1 MSSRISVRTA
11 LSVCVLLACP
21 PALAGSGPIPFTE
34 EAASRGVNFNV
45 RAPTGNIFGY
55 GVGIADLDQDGAP
68 DIISVG
74 DAAGGVKIWQ
84 NDGNGFFTDRSLV
97 PGLQGSIPARLYSAV
112 SAADYDNDG
121 DLDLYLSAYGQPDI
135 LLRNDGD
142 WTWTD
147 VTSEAGLGDA
157 GAGCGISWV
166 DFNNDGWL
174 DFYLANRTGTFF
186 VGNGPALQENR
197 LYRNNGDGT
206 FTDVAV
212 QMNVHDPGTPSFQGN
227 FFDYN
232 EDGRP
237 DLYLAND
244 KGNSACTYPSR
255 LFRNDGDTFTDVSD
269 EANAFLCIDGMTV
282 TIGDFNN
289 DLRQDVYV
297 SNVFDGNSLLVAQ
310 PGHSFLDQA
319 DDTGTLS
326 TYFGW
331 GAQFFDVENDGHLE
345 LYLCNTGGPNELFSH
360 TGVFPC
366 NDFAPDYAIVG
377 GPNDFSYSAA
387 IGDLNNDGAMD
398 LVMSSTSRPLRV
410 YINHEG
416 TKRDWL
422 MVRPISEHAYRDAHN
437 AVVTVTSNLGT
448 FRREITPNSGYKS
461 QNDARAH
468 FGLGENAVIEEVRVR
483 WPSGTEAVLTNVQP
497 NQTITVTSPCLADI
511 VPNGQVDLADLNA
524 LLARYGQTVDRMS
537 AGDLN
542 ANGEVDFDDL
552 TTLLALFA
560 TSPCGD

>member
-1 MSSRISVRTA
+1 MSSRISVRTG
-11 LSVCVLLACP
+11 LSVCALFVCPLAS
-21 PALAGSGPIPFTE
+21 AGSGLSPFTDE
-34 EAASRGVNFNV
+34 SEARGVGFDV
-45 RAPTGNIFGY
+45 RPPTSSIFGY
-55 GVGIADLDQDGAP
+55 GAGIADLDQDGAP
-68 DIISVG
+68 DIIALG
-74 DAAGGVKIWQ
+74 EPGNGIGLFQ
-84 NDGNGFFTDRSLV
+84 NDGAGFFTDRSLE
-97 PGLQGSIPARLYSAV
+97 PGPQGGIPGRLYSGV

-121 DLDLYLSAYGQPDI
+121 DLDLYLSAYGQPDV

-142 WTWTD
+142 WNWTD
-147 VTSEAGLGDA
+147 VTAEAGLGDA
-157 GAGCGISWV
+157 GAGCGMSWA
-166 DFNNDGWL
+166 DFNGDGWL

-212 QMNVHDPGTPSFQGN
+212 EMGVDDPGTPSFQAN

-244 KGNSACTYPSR
+244 KGNSGCTYPSR

-269 EANAFLCIDGMTV
+269 ETNALLCIDGMTV

-289 DLRQDVYV
+289 DLIQDIYV
-297 SNVFDGNSLLVAQ
+297 SNVFAGNSLLVGQ
-310 PGHSFLDQA
+310 PGHSFADQA
-319 DDTGTLS
+319 AETGTLS
-326 TYFGW
+326 THFGW

-345 LYLCNTGGPNELFSH
+345 LYLCNSGGPNELFSH

-366 NDFAPDYAIVG
+366 NDFAPDYNIVG
-377 GPNDFSYSAA
+377 GPNDFSYSASV
-387 IGDLNNDGAMD
+387 GDLNNDGAMD
-398 LVMSSTSRPLRV
+398 LVVSSASRPLRV

-416 TKRDWL
+416 TERHWL
-422 MVRPISEHAYRDAHN
+422 MVRPISEYAFRDAHN

-468 FGLGENAVIEEVRVR
+468 FGLGENTVIEEVRVR
-483 WPSGTEAVLTNVQP
+483 WPSGTETVLTNVPP

-511 VPNGQVDLADLNA
+511 VPNGQVDLGDLNA
-524 LLARYGQTVDRMS
+524 LLARYGQSVDRMS
-537 AGDLN
+537 SGDLN
-542 ANGEVDFDDL
+542 ADSEVGFDDL
-552 TTLLALFA
+552 TTLLGLFG
-560 TSPCGD
+560 TSPCAG